1 MANYVYPTSTH
12 RHSVVSPPSRP
23 APSRP
28 APPSGSGD
36 EGWWE
41 GTRLG
46 PTGSTANTQPTQLRA
61 NGGLS
66 EADALAAATAQ
77 SLALAA
83 SRADV
88 NARGAERATEGSA
101 LLANE

>member
-46 PTGSTANTQPTQLRA
+46 PTGSTQPTQLRA

-83 SRADV
+83 PRADV
-88 NARGAERATEGSA
+88 NARRAERATEGSA